1 MNESQQSVPVAFYD
15 AIQAVPVIPV
25 MVLQRVADAIPVAEA
40 LISGG
45 ISIFEITMRTE
56 AALAAIE
63 KIAGRFPD
71 ALTGVGTVLNKE
83 HAKQAID
90 SGAQFIVSPGV
101 DEATIE
107 FAMNA
112 GIPIVPGTSTA
123 SEVQRA
129 SNLGLRILK
138 FFPAGAAGGI
148 PMLKAFSSVF
158 ADVQFVPT
166 GGVTA
171 SNLSDYLAVPNVVA
185 CGGSWLAPNKLV
197 ANGQFDEITRL
208 TREALKIAGL
218 AETRGDL

>member
-1 MNESQQSVPVAFYD
+1 MNESMKSGAVSFHD
-15 AIQAVPVIPV
+15 AIQSVPVIPV
-25 MVLQRVADAIPVAEA
+25 MVLQRVSDAIPVAEA
-40 LISGG
+40 LIAGG

-56 AALAAIE
+56 AALPAIE

-90 SGAQFIVSPGV
+90 SGAQFIVSPGF
-101 DEATIE
+101 DLATVE

-129 SNLGLRILK
+129 RNLGLRILK

-166 GGVTA
+166 GGVSA
-171 SNLSDYLAVPNVVA
+171 SNLADYLAVPNVVA
-185 CGGSWLAPNKLV
+185 CGGSWMAPAKLV
-197 ANGQFDEITRL
+197 AAGRFDEISRL
-208 TREALKIAGL
+208 TAEAIEIA
-218 AETRGDL
+218 RGTE